1 MKNQFQLQKL
11 KENDFYEP
19 QKQFPIAGVRICI
32 KCIFWLDKVTVSTH
46 RNNFYTQNWLP
57 QLTSTS
63 GNKIW
68 F

>member
-46 RNNFYTQNWLP
+46 RNNFYT
-57 QLTSTS
+57 
-63 GNKIW
+63 
-68 F
+68 